1 MAKSENLQS
10 QTITGLLWTGAELV
24 GNQGIRFI
32 IQIFLARL
40 LAPADFGVIGMITV
54 FITIST
60 SLIDS
65 GFQNALIREKTV
77 SPAACST
84 VFIFNILCAGLL
96 YIILYVSAPWI
107 AQFYTTPVL
116 TAVIR
121 VVSIMIVIDSF
132 SLISRTLL
140 TRQLAFKIQMVIN
153 IVSSVGAGGLAIA
166 MALSGYGV
174 WSIVWQMLVAQFLQ
188 TVGFL
193 WAAKWQPRLQFSLA
207 EFSHLF
213 QFGWK
218 LTASGLVYT
227 LYNNLM
233 YVVIGRFYS
242 VSTLGYFTNAG
253 KISRLLTDTTT
264 TAIQKVSYP
273 VLSKIQHD
281 KTALQQGYRRVILQ
295 AIYLVFPLSV
305 GVGVLAK
312 PIIVLILGKQW
323 LPAVPFLLPLCLTG
337 MFFPL
342 QALNLNILQV
352 LGRSD
357 LFLRLEI
364 LKKVSGIVVFIGV
377 FLFHLDIM
385 LLIWLLVV
393 QEFFCYVLDSTYA
406 GKFLQYGTIAQLKD
420 SRHIFL
426 AVGIMGGVV
435 KVVTI
440 LLPAIS
446 WLNLLLSILVGIAV
460 YLLSSYFLHI
470 KQLASFWKILQ
481 QITLP
486 VRLRL
491 RSVK

>member
-1 MAKSENLQS
+1 M
-10 QTITGLLWTGAELV
+10 
-24 GNQGIRFI
+24 
-32 IQIFLARL
+32 
-40 LAPADFGVIGMITV
+40 
-54 FITIST
+54 
-60 SLIDS
+60 
-65 GFQNALIREKTV
+65 
-77 SPAACST
+77 
-84 VFIFNILCAGLL
+84 
-96 YIILYVSAPWI
+96 
-107 AQFYTTPVL
+107 
-116 TAVIR
+116 
-121 VVSIMIVIDSF
+121 
-132 SLISRTLL
+132 
-140 TRQLAFKIQMVIN
+140 
-153 IVSSVGAGGLAIA
+153 
-166 MALSGYGV
+166 
-174 WSIVWQMLVAQFLQ
+174 
-188 TVGFL
+188 
-193 WAAKWQPRLQFSLA
+193 
-207 EFSHLF
+207 
-213 QFGWK
+213 
-218 LTASGLVYT
+218 
-227 LYNNLM
+227 
-233 YVVIGRFYS
+233 
-242 VSTLGYFTNAG
+242 
-253 KISRLLTDTTT
+253 LTDTTT

-281 KTALQQGYRRVILQ
+281 KTALQQGYRRVILH